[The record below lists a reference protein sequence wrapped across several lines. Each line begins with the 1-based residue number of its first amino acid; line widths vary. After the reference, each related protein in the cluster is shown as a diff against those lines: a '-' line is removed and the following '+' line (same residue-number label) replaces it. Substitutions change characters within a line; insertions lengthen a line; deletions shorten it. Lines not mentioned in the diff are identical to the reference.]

1 MSDRHDADPP
11 ARSPVPTD
19 RSLNDAVERLLLEYL
34 DALDA
39 GKAPGLEDF
48 MQGQSAEVQEELR
61 RRVEP
66 LLRVRRALRA
76 SSSQDA
82 AAPGPTL
89 EGTTLG
95 DFELLREVGHG
106 GMGIVLLARQ
116 KSLKRLVAV
125 KVLNSTVAATT
136 RGVTRFQHE
145 TTSAGRLSHPNIVQL
160 LEAGT
165 DRGMRY
171 FAMEWMAGGTLHQ
184 KTEARRRER
193 AEAVRRADTPAVR
206 SAIEQTLRATL
217 QIAEA
222 LAYIHEHGVIHRD
235 VKPQNILFDDK
246 GTAHLADFGLAKD
259 EEASSLSRTGDIAG
273 TPHYLSPEQALAKRI
288 TIDHRTDIYSLGVVL
303 YESLSLVKPFDGKT
317 LEQVLFAI
325 SFREPKWLRKIDPRI
340 PRDVETV
347 CHKAIEKN
355 PNRRYATARKFA
367 DDLRHLLDHEAIDA
381 RPPTP
386 VSRILRGVRRHRVA
400 CSLVGCVVVAAAAGA
415 WAQQVRGKRER
426 ARAAYGQLFEMQ
438 VEPLSERKP
447 GALAE
452 IRQRMRQ
459 VQDLET
465 SLDTPERQR
474 ILELSKNFDREITTR
489 RDRALAHLRR
499 GMGRPAAASPGTPH
513 VTLAASV
520 QSDVEYFMGLAGVVE
535 VAPFLPDDAELQRF
549 AVLSETFPKLTLTA
563 ADGSS
568 GALASARSIDP
579 YTGRLGDPFPLG
591 PIPLTEVPVPQGYSR
606 IVVERGDG
614 TFAEMTRLFVDRG
627 TPYVLTVWFRPPEET
642 EVDMIPI
649 SGGRFPLGKPK
660 TDEGQELAFLE
671 REFDVADFSIDRTE
685 VSNAEYR
692 RYMGDLA
699 QRSLPIAV
707 ARPEYWPDAWD
718 SAWDRLPVT
727 GISVE
732 QAAYFAEWE
741 GKRLPTAQ
749 EWERAARG
757 PESVLFPWG
766 DTNPQLLLTVGNAE
780 RHPMPEN
787 NRAILWQDFTR
798 KVQPVDETEPEAIGP
813 EGLLHTLG
821 NVSEWTES
829 PALYVIGGK
838 PCVLPYQWQA
848 KGFCFYAICPSAKD
862 EGLATQLQMP
872 QPVGN
877 STIGIRCAKSK
888 VP

>member
-1 MSDRHDADPP
+1 MSDRHEADPP

-19 RSLNDAVERLLLEYL
+19 RTLNDAVERLLLEYL

-48 MQGQSAEVQEELR
+48 MQGQGAEVQEELR

-82 AAPGPTL
+82 VAPGPTL

-145 TTSAGRLSHPNIVQL
+145 TTSAGRLSHPHIVQL

-165 DRGMRY
+165 DRGMRF

-206 SAIEQTLRATL
+206 SAIEHSLRATL
-217 QIAEA
+217 EIAEA

-246 GTAHLADFGLAKD
+246 GSAHLADFGLAKD
-259 EEASSLSRTGDIAG
+259 DEASSLSRTGDIAG

-415 WAQQVRGKRER
+415 WATQAQGKRDR
-426 ARAAYGQLFEMQ
+426 ARVEYGQLFERPI
-438 VEPLSERKP
+438 EPLAERKT
-447 GALAE
+447 AELAE
-452 IRQRMRQ
+452 IHQRLQQTKR
-459 VQDLET
+459 LET
-465 SLDTPERQR
+465 SLDAPERQR
-474 ILELSKNFDREITTR
+474 ILELSKGFDLEIKKR
-489 RDRALAHLRR
+489 RDSALVHLRR
-499 GMGRPAAASPGTPH
+499 GMGLPAAPSPGPSQLT
-513 VTLAASV
+513 VAASV
-520 QSDVEYFMGLAGVVE
+520 QSDVEYFLGLAGVFE
-535 VAPFLPDDAELQRF
+535 VAPFLPDDAELQRW
-549 AVLSETFPKLTLTA
+549 VVVTETFPKLTLTA

-568 GALASARSIDP
+568 GEQAFVRSIDP
-579 YTGRLGDPFPLG
+579 YTGRLGDPLPLG

-606 IVVERGDG
+606 IVVERDDG

-649 SGGRFPLGKPK
+649 AGGRFRLGMPSNQA
-660 TDEGQELAFLE
+660 GQDLAFGE
-671 REFDVADFSIDRTE
+671 RDFDIADFSIDRTE
-685 VSNAEYR
+685 VSNAVYR
-692 RYMGDLA
+692 RYMDDA
-699 QRSLPIAV
+699 AKHSPPIAV
-707 ARPEYWPDAWD
+707 KRPEYWPPEPWD
-718 SAWDRLPVT
+718 PSWDRLPVT

-732 QAAYFAEWE
+732 EAALFAEWA
-741 GKRLPTAQ
+741 GKRLPTAM

-757 PESVLFPWG
+757 TDGRRFPWG
-766 DTNPQLLLTVGNAE
+766 NGAQLLSTVGNAE
-780 RHPMPEN
+780 RYPQPKNDREVM
-787 NRAILWQDFTR
+787 RKDFR
-798 KVQPVDETEPEAIGP
+798 ERVQPVGECDAEAIGP

-848 KGFCFYAICPSAKD
+848 KGFSFYAIFPSA
-862 EGLATQLQMP
+862 ERVGLSTQTQMP
-872 QPVGN
+872 QVSGN
-877 STIGIRCAKSK
+877 SYLGIRCAKSK